1 MAVELSEGPLIMLL
15 PACPKQ
21 ECSYSRKFKKE
32 RGSGCG
38 ADRGATS
45 GTAAEP
51 EAPPSASQSLRAPER
66 RGADTLQQGEFEAL
80 WAPVE
85 DSAEHGFPPFSCLRG
100 SRLRPQAS

>member
-1 MAVELSEGPLIMLL
+1 MQGGAGPVGLQSGKVGRGGLGLGRVATHSL
-15 PACPKQ
+15 PPFSL
-21 ECSYSRKFKKE
+21 EKE

-100 SRLRPQAS
+100 